1 MSSTEL
7 EEMKKEFDDL
17 VQRQMDIVKLFNSL
31 YKIRFK
37 EYYRELKIE
46 EDEKLIIYELLNNKF
61 KYLELIVEEKEGNYE
76 EVIALNSFKALF
88 FIKHGLNM
96 DNLDVKIDYYKLIL
110 KMLKYEDL
118 NQEEEEKVDKL
129 IKEMKKSDINK
140 VIALFDIDEY
150 DNIYYRFCL
159 YLIYKYCKSN
169 SIIVNSII
177 TYAKYECSM
186 IYFIPDIDIRKN
198 YKDEELEKMSQ
209 KFLINDLKIIYKDIN
224 NGTILFIDNLHLKIK
239 KISNE
244 ELAKEIKE
252 SKIGKNI
259 IKKNKNKNNV
269 NNETNVINEKKENT
283 IETTLEKKNSDS
295 SVDSLI
301 NDNNNSETEK
311 EIHKQNK
318 VLEKE
323 IGNQIEKI
331 QHYVSKDSH
340 IFSNKQDINDNS
352 AKNKSN
358 LDTSLNNL
366 SKTVKILIGNQNK
379 LLESQ
384 DKKLERLDK
393 RIKAQG
399 EVLKNQ
405 KRLNKAQSNK
415 INVLEENIDKQKEK
429 YNTIIRNVKFNLED
443 LNKKSIKLESELTL
457 IKSRDVIKNI
467 IDIFAKAF
475 NLELNISYD
484 KKILA
489 IKTKIKKMKFKGIK
503 ADEID
508 KFINKIY
515 WNLTSS
521 NKNAHSLDL
530 NIPILDQ
537 VFKFIDPNDCFE
549 ILRIKLKEGKMNSI
563 LLNLSL
569 NREKYFNNKYK
580 LMYEEKKIINEQVIG
595 IEDLIK

>member
-537 VFKFIDPNDCFE
+537 VFKFIDPNNCFE

>member
-1 MSSTEL
+1 M
-7 EEMKKEFDDL
+7 
-17 VQRQMDIVKLFNSL
+17 
-31 YKIRFK
+31 
-37 EYYRELKIE
+37 
-46 EDEKLIIYELLNNKF
+46 
-61 KYLELIVEEKEGNYE
+61 
-76 EVIALNSFKALF
+76 
-88 FIKHGLNM
+88 
-96 DNLDVKIDYYKLIL
+96 
-110 KMLKYEDL
+110 
-118 NQEEEEKVDKL
+118 
-129 IKEMKKSDINK
+129 
-140 VIALFDIDEY
+140 
-150 DNIYYRFCL
+150 
-159 YLIYKYCKSN
+159 
-169 SIIVNSII
+169 
-177 TYAKYECSM
+177 
-186 IYFIPDIDIRKN
+186 
-198 YKDEELEKMSQ
+198 
-209 KFLINDLKIIYKDIN
+209 
-224 NGTILFIDNLHLKIK
+224 
-239 KISNE
+239 
-244 ELAKEIKE
+244 
-252 SKIGKNI
+252 
-259 IKKNKNKNNV
+259 

-537 VFKFIDPNDCFE
+537 VFKFIDPNNCFE